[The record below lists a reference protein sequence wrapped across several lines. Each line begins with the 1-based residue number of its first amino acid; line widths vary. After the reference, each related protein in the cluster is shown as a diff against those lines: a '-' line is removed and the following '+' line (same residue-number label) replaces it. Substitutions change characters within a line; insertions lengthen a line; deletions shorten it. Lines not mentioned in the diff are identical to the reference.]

1 MLIHFNQT
9 TKSGTHDSD
18 SCLKEGTCLPL
29 GGYRLVSQILV
40 RIRIDFFTGNVA
52 RNL

>member
-1 MLIHFNQT
+1 MENMDANCHFKQT

-29 GGYRLVSQILV
+29 GGYRLVP
-40 RIRIDFFTGNVA
+40 
-52 RNL
+52 